1 MKGFYSSDAV
11 VLSSKTYGEADKIVW
26 LYTKKYG
33 KFIAIAKGVR
43 RIKSKKRAGIE
54 TFNLIKFSAV
64 ETHRL
69 PIITEVEIING
80 MENIRAKLPQI
91 SVAYFLAEV
100 VTKLTDELEEN
111 QELYSLF
118 VDYLKQLGASGNLKE
133 FRLNY
138 VQDVVRILG
147 YWPKG
152 TNVPDPDN
160 YLEEITERRM
170 SSVRVGKK
178 LQM

>member
-1 MKGFYSSDAV
+1 
-11 VLSSKTYGEADKIVW
+11 
-26 LYTKKYG
+26 
-33 KFIAIAKGVR
+33 
-43 RIKSKKRAGIE
+43 
-54 TFNLIKFSAV
+54 
-64 ETHRL
+64 
-69 PIITEVEIING
+69 
-80 MENIRAKLPQI
+80 
-91 SVAYFLAEV
+91 
-100 VTKLTDELEEN
+100 LTDELEEN